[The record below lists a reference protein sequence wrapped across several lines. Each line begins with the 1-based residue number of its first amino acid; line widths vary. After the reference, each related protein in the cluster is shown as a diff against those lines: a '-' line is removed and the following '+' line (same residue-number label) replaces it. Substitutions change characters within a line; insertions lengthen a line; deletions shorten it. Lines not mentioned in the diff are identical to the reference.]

1 MVLPVSPLARL
12 LDRLT
17 PLDTEDRIDAIL
29 GEINAT
35 CAGQL
40 ELLARPAWIELHG
53 VSAKGPDL
61 YTLCARWIA
70 AAVDAAPLAE
80 ARARLALTG

>member
-17 PLDTEDRIDAIL
+17 PLDTVDRIDAIL
-29 GEINAT
+29 GEINET
-35 CAGQL
+35 GRGQL
-40 ELLARPAWIELHG
+40 DLRARPRLIELHG
-53 VSAKGPDL
+53 IRTTGPDL
-61 YTLCARWIA
+61 ATLCARWIA